1 MHVIEA
7 LRRLCETDQ
16 EWVAIGQE
24 FAALRERLAD
34 QSALISRQQVQEQRV
49 EQLGQ
54 THSQLTA
61 AELDLRSLQARAQE
75 ANRQLYADGN
85 LSPRELDHLR
95 RDAEYLAR
103 QIHNLEERVLELMDQ
118 QEEFTAQVE
127 RGATELSTF
136 EDAWA
141 EQTAIDRAR
150 YRELR
155 AKLQELK
162 ERREALRGAIDAQTL
177 RLYEDL
183 WRSKQGSP
191 LATLSDGRCQA
202 CRVLVPREKARI
214 VESFEPR
221 VVTCD
226 GCGRI
231 LIIS

>member
-7 LRRLCETDQ
+7 LRRLCDADQ
-16 EWVAIGQE
+16 QWVAIGQE

-34 QSALISRQQVQEQRV
+34 QSALGARQQAQEQRV
-49 EQLGQ
+49 QQLGQ
-54 THSQLTA
+54 TRSQLTT
-61 AELDLRSLQARAQE
+61 AELELRGLQARAQE

-103 QIHNLEERVLELMDQ
+103 QIDNIEERVLELMDQ

-127 RGATELSTF
+127 RGASELATF
-136 EDAWA
+136 EAAWA
-141 EQTAIDRAR
+141 EQTAADRAR

-155 AKLQELK
+155 TQLQALK
-162 ERREALRGAIDAQTL
+162 ERRESLRNAIDAQTL
-177 RLYEDL
+177 RLYDDL
-183 WRSKQGSP
+183 WRSKQGFP